1 MVVFL
6 ALMPYC
12 RDGDSA
18 VVVDLKKSDI
28 PRVTERD
35 QNFPP
40 AGAFLQKRLSAGERR
55 VGKQLK
61 CTFDGSERTLGRVQI
76 TFDQE
81 IVEPI
86 EVLKG
91 FRGEADL
98 ICHLRARRAPASRL
112 RSPAITLSAG
122 T

>member
-1 MVVFL
+1 MIVFF

-18 VVVDLKKSDI
+18 VVVDLKKSDVT
-28 PRVTERD
+28 RVTKRD

-40 AGAFLQKRLSAGERR
+40 TGTLLKKRPSAGERR
-55 VGKQLK
+55 VGEQFE
-61 CTFDGSERTLGRVQI
+61 CTFDGRGRSIGRVQI

-81 IVEPI
+81 IVESI
-86 EVLKG
+86 EVLEG
-91 FRGEADL
+91 FRSEADL
-98 ICHLRARRAPASRL
+98 VSHLRARRAPASRL
-112 RSPAITLSAG
+112 RNLATTLSTG